1 MVMMRMRVDRTMTLC
16 GTEEM
21 QKDSCW
27 RTTISPPPPPPPT
40 TTTTRVAKGRDD
52 ADNLFENIENSVE
65 ETRSAVHEIEDAS
78 REIHG
83 SLRELCDK
91 GLRARSRDSK

>member
-1 MVMMRMRVDRTMTLC
+1 MLGQSPLARGVPATPLLTDVMNKLRRASRALVDVL
-16 GTEEM
+16 
-21 QKDSCW
+21 
-27 RTTISPPPPPPPT
+27 
-40 TTTTRVAKGRDD
+40 AKGRDD

-65 ETRSAVHEIEDAS
+65 ETRSAMHEIEDAS

-91 GLRARSRDSK
+91 GLRSRSRNSK